1 MGLLVVNPRT
11 TSAFKQLLLHKAIHY
26 PPDRQHNAATTH
38 TVMLGY
44 KIQKA
49 EDSKGSQQSE
59 EMHMQEKSS
68 SPNQGCFQAEIS
80 RFLPDK
86 RLAGSSLVTRTT
98 ACLSCSL
105 P

>member
-38 TVMLGY
+38 SVMLGY

-49 EDSKGSQQSE
+49 EDSKGSQQ
-59 EMHMQEKSS
+59 
-68 SPNQGCFQAEIS
+68 
-80 RFLPDK
+80 
-86 RLAGSSLVTRTT
+86 
-98 ACLSCSL
+98 
-105 P
+105 